1 MQSIINVKAMPE
13 GARAAFVR
21 ALAKELYRIR
31 ANPALWAQVEA
42 RANIRR
48 ENNGSVT
55 NGKVRG

>member
-1 MQSIINVKAMPE
+1 MQSVINIKAMPE
-13 GARAAFVR
+13 SAKSAFLR

-31 ANPALWAQVEA
+31 ANPALWAQVEE